1 MDKAILT
8 ELLLILVATMFGLLV
23 AVFGWLSNK
32 LYEKLTQMN
41 ESLQAIEKNMITK
54 IHEIDNKVT
63 KMEIVSTPH
72 PKIVSLRK

>member
-32 LYEKLTQMN
+32 LYEKLEFMN
-41 ESLQAIEKNMITK
+41 ESLQEIENSLIEK
-54 IHEIDNKVT
+54 IHEIDKRVT
-63 KMEIVSTPH
+63 KAETSTPQ
-72 PKIVSLRK
+72 PKIVSFRK